1 MASEMRR
8 LEGALYRHLAIA
20 GGVTLALGAILGRP
34 TWGYAAALGFLATI
48 AYFGLLGRQVERTT
62 SRGRIPAMG
71 QVVVLMFVRQAV
83 GLLAIYLALRFWQ
96 SAWWAC
102 FLAQLI
108 GRNWVMIVA
117 TLQGSRHSETC

>member
-1 MASEMRR
+1 MASEMGR
-8 LEGALYRHLAIA
+8 LEGALYKHLAVA
-20 GGVTLALGAILGRP
+20 GGGSLALGVILGQP
-34 TWGYAAALGFLATI
+34 TWGFSAALGFLATI

-71 QVVVLMFVRQAV
+71 QVVILMLTRQAV
-83 GLLAIYLALRFWQ
+83 GIFAIYLALRFWQ

-117 TLQGSRHSETC
+117 TLQGSHSRETC